1 KSKIQEIG
9 NGGLSGEPLKNKSTE
24 VIRYISKKT
33 NGNLPI
39 IGVGGIMNSK
49 DALDKIEAGADL
61 IQLYTGFIY
70 EGPSIVKKIN
80 QYLSKK

>member
-1 KSKIQEIG
+1 
-9 NGGLSGEPLKNKSTE
+9 
-24 VIRYISKKT
+24 
-33 NGNLPI
+33 
-39 IGVGGIMNSK
+39 MNSK

-80 QYLSKK
+80 QFDFNNIEHGTCERSEDIPAPLSSTSPKTQIKFFILWFRDR